1 VLTSY
6 HGLDGTLSILPD
18 RAELAMRLPAEP
30 GPGWDPTG
38 LSAGIGSW
46 RRNQPRPPD
55 AGWDGREQR
64 AFLTGLASGRPAE
77 GPAGPA
83 VALHVQEVIDA
94 VYTSARTGRAVRV
107 GE

>member
-1 VLTSY
+1 
-6 HGLDGTLSILPD
+6 
-18 RAELAMRLPAEP
+18 
-30 GPGWDPTG
+30 
-38 LSAGIGSW
+38 
-46 RRNQPRPPD
+46 
-55 AGWDGREQR
+55 
-64 AFLTGLASGRPAE
+64 LASGRPAE